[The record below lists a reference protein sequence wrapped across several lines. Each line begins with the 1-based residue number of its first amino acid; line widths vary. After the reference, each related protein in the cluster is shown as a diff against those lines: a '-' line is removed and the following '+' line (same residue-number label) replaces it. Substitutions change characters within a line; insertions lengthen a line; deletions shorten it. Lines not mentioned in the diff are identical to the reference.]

1 MKIYESKNFSTAS
14 SAALGLGVGGL
25 SGFFLAKQAIKKKE
39 KELDRKLSDDEK
51 LNILKKYV
59 GIGALSGGAGG
70 ALIYKGAKIS
80 AQNGSEKALKL
91 LDAID
96 SIPLSPGKLINKA
109 GDLYETADRKKDHLI
124 KKYIQGLSDH
134 EINRMKEQSLEALAK
149 GKEIMDKP
157 LDELTP
163 SDLVARQAY
172 NDYILK
178 KGMARQAMLATAGGL
193 ALHKVIL
200 PALAK
205 MKENEKISK
214 ADEETIRSMVEIM
227 QKDGRSEKE
236 IKEAVDNY
244 IKSRNFSLVKW

>member
-39 KELDRKLSDDEK
+39 KKSDRKLSDNEK
-51 LNILKKYV
+51 LDILKKYV

-70 ALIYKGAKIS
+70 ALLYKGAKAS
-80 AQNGSEKALKL
+80 ALNGNQRALKL
-91 LDAID
+91 LDTID
-96 SIPLSPGKLINKA
+96 NIPLSPGKLINKA
-109 GDLYETADRKKDHLI
+109 GDIYEAADRKKDRLV

-134 EINRMKEQSLEALAK
+134 EINRMREQSLEALAK

-157 LDELTP
+157 LNELSP

-193 ALHKVIL
+193 ALHKIIL
-200 PALAK
+200 PTLAK

-214 ADEETIRSMVEIM
+214 ADEEAIKSIVGVM
-227 QKDGRSEKE
+227 QKEGRSKEE
-236 IKEAVDNY
+236 IKEAVEKY
-244 IKSRNFSLVKW
+244 IKSINFSLIKW